1 MRDAALPVIDGAID
15 EQDCPMR
22 RLLEGPAIAGLLGC
36 LFAPAIAEAAPEAI
50 TCGMVRSLPLLQAG
64 SQEPDVTFEE
74 TQEGCIVRNLA
85 PFQKTGIARWQ
96 IGTLDIRGR
105 WQAPD
110 DPADLARAAPPTALS
125 VKARDIV
132 QIFETDDP
140 VMNYQFQIQ
149 QRPIAVTLDFDW
161 DPESGTAHLA
171 ELSLAGEFLGRA
183 SLALTA
189 RLPAAAT
196 IGDLQEANLRVE
208 SFRLSL
214 ENRSLVER
222 LLLPP
227 LLATLSPEADPA
239 GLVERSRRR
248 FLSAVG
254 ALADQLASKDSRQA
268 LATFAQDFPR
278 PTGAFE
284 AEIRLTEAIFPLS
297 ALSECRE
304 PPFCLARLE
313 ARYEPAPPWQ
323 AGD

>member
-1 MRDAALPVIDGAID
+1 
-15 EQDCPMR
+15 MR

-227 LLATLSPEADPA
+227 LLATLSPEAGRRGA
-239 GLVERSRRR
+239 GRSACQQGQQASAGHLCAGFPPSNRSLRSRNPLDRGHLPAFGPVR
-248 FLSAVG
+248 MPRAALLPRPPRSPLRADA
-254 ALADQLASKDSRQA
+254 ALASR
-268 LATFAQDFPR
+268 
-278 PTGAFE
+278 
-284 AEIRLTEAIFPLS
+284 RLRIGKA
-297 ALSECRE
+297 
-304 PPFCLARLE
+304 
-313 ARYEPAPPWQ
+313 
-323 AGD
+323 

>member
-1 MRDAALPVIDGAID
+1 
-15 EQDCPMR
+15 MR

-189 RLPAAAT
+189 RLRTPSASAPSRHAFT
-196 IGDLQEANLRVE
+196 RGRSGRLGRTLPKTLPIGRRGAGRSACQQGQQASAGHLCAGFPP
-208 SFRLSL
+208 S
-214 ENRSLVER
+214 NRSLRSRNPLDRGHLPAFGPVR
-222 LLLPP
+222 MPRAALLPRPPRSP
-227 LLATLSPEADPA
+227 LRADAALA
-239 GLVERSRRR
+239 SRRLR
-248 FLSAVG
+248 IGKA
-254 ALADQLASKDSRQA
+254 
-268 LATFAQDFPR
+268 
-278 PTGAFE
+278 
-284 AEIRLTEAIFPLS
+284 
-297 ALSECRE
+297 
-304 PPFCLARLE
+304 
-313 ARYEPAPPWQ
+313 
-323 AGD
+323 